1 MSYDLKFMAYPAY
14 PMINRRER
22 FTATTIPHSQKSSHG
37 SPVGATTAEF
47 PSECPNGNAMI
58 FPSAHAKFTNLWW
71 LNHHFPWSS
80 SDNFPHLKPMK
91 GWERNRWF
99 GSHPLP
105 RIFGLPTVGS
115 WQHAC
120 SPRSGML
127 HHYWENGPICRWFT
141 SWKGWF
147 SID

>member
-22 FTATTIPHSQKSSHG
+22 FAATTIPHSQKSSHG

-80 SDNFPHLKPMK
+80 SDNFPHWNPWKVGNETDDSAATRCRGFLASPLLGAGSMRAALDPVCYITIGKMAPFVDDLLLEK
-91 GWERNRWF
+91 GDF
-99 GSHPLP
+99 P
-105 RIFGLPTVGS
+105 
-115 WQHAC
+115 
-120 SPRSGML
+120 
-127 HHYWENGPICRWFT
+127 
-141 SWKGWF
+141 
-147 SID
+147 